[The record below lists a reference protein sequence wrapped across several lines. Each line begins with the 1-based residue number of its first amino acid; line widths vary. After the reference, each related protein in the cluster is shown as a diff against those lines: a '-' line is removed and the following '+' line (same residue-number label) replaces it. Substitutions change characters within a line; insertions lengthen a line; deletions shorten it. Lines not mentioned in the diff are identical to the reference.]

1 MLQKL
6 SIKNFAII
14 EDVSLEFC
22 QGFNVLVGETGAGK
36 TIILKALQFVLGN
49 KAQKEDIRNNS
60 SSMSVKA
67 TFVDVNDTITN
78 KLRDFDIECDG
89 VLIVSRSYDVDGKSS
104 CKINGETVTVGML
117 KQIADLLYDIY
128 GQHDNVELLNSKNHL
143 VLLDSFDEANL
154 NPVKEEISKLLVQ
167 LKDINSKINQ
177 IGGVGEER
185 ERTLDLLRYQID
197 EISNASVKIGEDEEL
212 DNQISTLSNAEKIT
226 SSLNQ
231 ALQSIASSNLEP
243 ALTNLS
249 SISNYSQSLEQIYER
264 FKSVI
269 IEINDIQTTLSEML
283 NSANFTSVDLDNL
296 VARQELIKKLK
307 KKYGPKIEDVLNFL
321 NSAQQQYDNILNCE
335 KVLEQ
340 LSLQKNVILSN
351 LHTESMKLHELR
363 KNIASNLE
371 QKVQLELSDLKM
383 QNTIFKVNFKQL
395 PSVIDCN
402 YTKDGLDEVEF
413 LFSANKGESEKKLT
427 KAISGGEMSRFMLAL
442 KTVLRHKNDV
452 ATLIFDE
459 IDSGVSG
466 EIGFKVGCKLDSLAN
481 YTQIICITHL
491 PQVTALADRFI
502 YVYKEVENDITVSHV
517 KYLDDEQIISY
528 LSTLLGGYDS
538 QTSKMHAKELLEKSR
553 KQKTTE

>member
-1 MLQKL
+1 M
-6 SIKNFAII
+6 FP
-14 EDVSLEFC
+14 
-22 QGFNVLVGETGAGK
+22 
-36 TIILKALQFVLGN
+36 
-49 KAQKEDIRNNS
+49 
-60 SSMSVKA
+60 
-67 TFVDVNDTITN
+67 
-78 KLRDFDIECDG
+78 
-89 VLIVSRSYDVDGKSS
+89 
-104 CKINGETVTVGML
+104 
-117 KQIADLLYDIY
+117 
-128 GQHDNVELLNSKNHL
+128 H
-143 VLLDSFDEANL
+143 
-154 NPVKEEISKLLVQ
+154 
-167 LKDINSKINQ
+167 
-177 IGGVGEER
+177 
-185 ERTLDLLRYQID
+185 
-197 EISNASVKIGEDEEL
+197 
-212 DNQISTLSNAEKIT
+212 
-226 SSLNQ
+226 
-231 ALQSIASSNLEP
+231 
-243 ALTNLS
+243 
-249 SISNYSQSLEQIYER
+249 
-264 FKSVI
+264 
-269 IEINDIQTTLSEML
+269 
-283 NSANFTSVDLDNL
+283 
-296 VARQELIKKLK
+296 KKLK